1 MMSPK
6 RPWVS
11 GGQHADPEGRGPP
24 GQHEPATQAP
34 RGRILSVV
42 VPLAALTVFGG
53 IAWYAYDWV
62 GSQFETA
69 RPGANRADSGPIESR
84 PESPGGQNASSQ
96 DVAVLNDRAP
106 DPENPRFEHLFA
118 PSETPL
124 PTPTESAEAEAMA
137 KPEAL
142 APAAP
147 AAAPLSEPLPEPQ
160 SEPLPEPQSEP
171 LSEPL
176 PEPLPEAPVATSQ
189 LAALPPATAPAG
201 AYLIQLAALKSGDD
215 ARSAWGRLQKAHPAL
230 LGEPELAIQEVDL
243 GERGIFYRIQA
254 GYFPDRASALEL
266 CNALKARGQDC
277 LVVKR

>member
-1 MMSPK
+1 MMSSK

-11 GGQHADPEGRGPP
+11 GGQRADPEGRGPP
-24 GQHEPATQAP
+24 GQHEPATQAA

-62 GSQFETA
+62 GSQLETT
-69 RPGANRADSGPIESR
+69 RPQVIRADTGPIESR

-118 PSETPL
+118 PPETPL
-124 PTPTESAEAEAMA
+124 PPPTESAETEAMA

-142 APAAP
+142 APAASLPTPSEAP
-147 AAAPLSEPLPEPQ
+147 APPVATP
-160 SEPLPEPQSEP
+160 
-171 LSEPL
+171 
-176 PEPLPEAPVATSQ
+176 PVATSQ

>member
-1 MMSPK
+1 MMSSK

-11 GGQHADPEGRGPP
+11 GAQHADPEGQGPP

-53 IAWYAYDWV
+53 IAWYAYGWV
-62 GSQFETA
+62 GSQLETT
-69 RPGANRADSGPIESR
+69 RPQVIRADTGPIESR
-84 PESPGGQNASSQ
+84 PESPGGQNAPSQ

-118 PSETPL
+118 PSETLL
-124 PTPTESAEAEAMA
+124 PPPTESAEAEAMA

-142 APAAP
+142 TPAAP
-147 AAAPLSEPLPEPQ
+147 AAAPLSEPLPEP
-160 SEPLPEPQSEP
+160 LPEPQS
-171 LSEPL
+171 
-176 PEPLPEAPVATSQ
+176 EPLPEAPVATSQ

-243 GERGIFYRIQA
+243 GERGIFYRVQA
-254 GYFPDRASALEL
+254 GYFVDRARALDL